1 MTREEQILTVAAV
14 IFATMLTC
22 FLPFLFFPRGRK
34 TPPYIRYLGRMLPT
48 SVFSLLVVYCLRHV
62 DIASGSHGLPEW
74 IAVAATI
81 LLHRVRRQM
90 LLSIGGGTLLYM
102 LLVQT
107 LFS

>member
-1 MTREEQILTVAAV
+1 MGQSRSSFPPWLPSS
-14 IFATMLTC
+14 LLSPC
-22 FLPFLFFPRGRK
+22 FGSGWIRQPRDRK
-34 TPPYIRYLGRMLPT
+34 TPPYIRYLGRMLPA

>member
-14 IFATMLTC
+14 IFATMLTR
-22 FLPFLFFPRGRK
+22 FLPFLFFPRDRK
-34 TPPYIRYLGRMLPT
+34 TPPYIRYLGRMLPA